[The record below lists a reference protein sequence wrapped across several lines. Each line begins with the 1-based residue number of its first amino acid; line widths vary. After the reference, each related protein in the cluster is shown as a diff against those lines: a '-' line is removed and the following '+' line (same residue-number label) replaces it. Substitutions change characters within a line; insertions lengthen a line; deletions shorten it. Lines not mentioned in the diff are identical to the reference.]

1 MTNDTSTVPQTRDS
15 PPEQNQNAILNVAI
29 LTGQVKPV
37 RIRDRKAE
45 EERREIKMK
54 VARVREV
61 PEQDAAQ
68 EIAAPVVD
76 SGSERE
82 AEAEYHRRAY
92 EEKRR
97 EWRRHVER

>member
-1 MTNDTSTVPQTRDS
+1 M
-15 PPEQNQNAILNVAI
+15 
-29 LTGQVKPV
+29 KPV

-45 EERREIKMK
+45 EQRREITEEMK

-61 PEQDAAQ
+61 PAQEAAQ
-68 EIAAPVVD
+68 EVAAPVVD
-76 SGSERE
+76 SRSERE
-82 AEAEYHRRAY
+82 AEAEYHMRAY